1 MNYIGGGG
9 DDIISTIGR
18 YFFDLQV
25 VEMSDNRFKLLSMY
39 MCSKVRYMEWRET
52 LLNNTT
58 HSKSSV
64 YSTSVVLGLARSSS
78 WSS

>member
-1 MNYIGGGG
+1 MNYIGGGGG

-39 MCSKVRYMEWRET
+39 MCSKVRYME
-52 LLNNTT
+52 
-58 HSKSSV
+58 
-64 YSTSVVLGLARSSS
+64 
-78 WSS
+78 